1 MLSWSSSLTLLRL
14 PFPHTSAVSVTATFP
29 SSYNHLA
36 YLHPFLFPVRA
47 LRQDLQWKKGCWT
60 SFAGKSRSSFSASP
74 SWKSLPVL
82 TCDTSQP
89 FEYFRNL
96 EDISEMRLLGCWGV
110 FCGFLFVCFV
120 FKSKQRNFFNLV
132 VQFTLFCV
140 SYLLLSRTTP
150 CYPHLNSPHGSARAG
165 PRRNTRLALCRET
178 WGKRSRFLLLVG
190 ALRSFSEPL
199 SAYNIG
205 SCRVDTATS
214 DSHGPRR
221 IAAKSAP

>member
-29 SSYNHLA
+29 SSYNNLA

-110 FCGFLFVCFV
+110 FCGFFFVLFLRANNATSSILSYGSHYSVSRTCCSHV
-120 FKSKQRNFFNLV
+120 RHLAILTS
-132 VQFTLFCV
+132 TLPTALRGLDRGETLGLLCV
-140 SYLLLSRTTP
+140 ERREANAAVSSYL
-150 CYPHLNSPHGSARAG
+150 
-165 PRRNTRLALCRET
+165 
-178 WGKRSRFLLLVG
+178 
-190 ALRSFSEPL
+190 
-199 SAYNIG
+199 
-205 SCRVDTATS
+205 
-214 DSHGPRR
+214 
-221 IAAKSAP
+221 